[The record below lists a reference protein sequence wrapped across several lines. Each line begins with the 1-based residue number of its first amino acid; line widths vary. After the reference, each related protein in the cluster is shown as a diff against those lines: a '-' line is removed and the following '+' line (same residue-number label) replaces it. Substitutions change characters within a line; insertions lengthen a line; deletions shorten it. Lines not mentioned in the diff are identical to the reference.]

1 MEYKKKDNLSE
12 KSILF
17 SKDIV
22 LLYRV
27 LDKKGLEKEL
37 LKQFLR
43 SGTSVGANI
52 AESKG
57 SISEADY
64 YSKIH
69 IAYKELLETKY
80 WINLLLATN
89 DIIIEE
95 ADVIF
100 NEIEELAK
108 ILYTIIRN
116 IKAKKRNW

>member
-1 MEYKKKDNLSE
+1 MEYKKVDNLSE

-17 SKDIV
+17 SKEIV
-22 LLYRV
+22 SLYRS
-27 LDKKGLEKEL
+27 LEKKGLEKEL
-37 LKQFLR
+37 SKQFLR

-80 WINLLLATN
+80 WMNLLLATN
-89 DIIIEE
+89 DINNEE
-95 ADVIF
+95 AEKIF
-100 NEIEELAK
+100 NIVEELAK

-116 IKAKKRNW
+116 IKARKSKI

>member
-22 LLYRV
+22 LLYRD

-37 LKQFLR
+37 SKQFLR
-43 SGTSVGANI
+43 SGTSVGANV
-52 AESKG
+52 AEAKG

-64 YSKIH
+64 YSKMH

-80 WINLLLATN
+80 WINLLLATK
-89 DIIIEE
+89 DIKKEE
-95 ADVIF
+95 AENIF

-116 IKAKKRNW
+116 IKAKKRN

>member
-1 MEYKKKDNLSE
+1 LEYKKKDNLSE

-80 WINLLLATN
+80 WINLLLATK
-89 DIIIEE
+89 DIKKEE
-95 ADVIF
+95 AENIF

-116 IKAKKRNW
+116 IKAKKIN

>member
-116 IKAKKRNW
+116 IKAKKRN

>member
-1 MEYKKKDNLSE
+1 LEYKKKDNLSE

-116 IKAKKRNW
+116 IKAKKRN

>member
-1 MEYKKKDNLSE
+1 MEYKKIDNLSE

-22 LLYRV
+22 LLYRD

-37 LKQFLR
+37 SKQFLR
-43 SGTSVGANI
+43 SGTSVGANV
-52 AESKG
+52 AEAKG

-64 YSKIH
+64 YSKMH

-80 WINLLLATN
+80 WINLLLATK
-89 DIIIEE
+89 DIKKEE
-95 ADVIF
+95 AENIF

-116 IKAKKRNW
+116 IKAKKSL

>member
-1 MEYKKKDNLSE
+1 MEYKKIDNLSE

-22 LLYRV
+22 LLYRD

-37 LKQFLR
+37 LKQFIR

-52 AESKG
+52 AEAKG
-57 SISEADY
+57 SISEPDY
-64 YSKIH
+64 YSKMH

-80 WINLLLATN
+80 WINLLLATK
-89 DIIIEE
+89 DIKKEE
-95 ADVIF
+95 AEKIF

-116 IKAKKRNW
+116 IKAKKSNC

>member
-22 LLYRV
+22 LLYRD

-37 LKQFLR
+37 SKQFLR
-43 SGTSVGANI
+43 SGTSVGANV
-52 AESKG
+52 AEAKG

-64 YSKIH
+64 YSKMH

-80 WINLLLATN
+80 WINLLLATK
-89 DIIIEE
+89 DIKKEE
-95 ADVIF
+95 AENIF

>member
-1 MEYKKKDNLSE
+1 VQILQNL
-12 KSILF
+12 K
-17 SKDIV
+17 V
-22 LLYRV
+22 PY
-27 LDKKGLEKEL
+27 
-37 LKQFLR
+37 LKQ
-43 SGTSVGANI
+43 I
-52 AESKG
+52 
-57 SISEADY
+57 IIQ
-64 YSKIH
+64 KIH

-116 IKAKKRNW
+116 IKAKKRN

>member
-1 MEYKKKDNLSE
+1 MEYKKIDNLSE

-22 LLYRV
+22 LLYRD

-80 WINLLLATN
+80 WINLLLSTK
-89 DIIIEE
+89 DIKKEE
-95 ADVIF
+95 TDNIF
-100 NEIEELAK
+100 NEIEELVK

-116 IKAKKRNW
+116 IKSKKSN

>member
-1 MEYKKKDNLSE
+1 LEYKKKDNLSE

-100 NEIEELAK
+100 NEI
-108 ILYTIIRN
+108 
-116 IKAKKRNW
+116 